1 MKKLV
6 VVCLILC
13 FAALQGSAQKLSF
26 VKKDNIAGL
35 GIGFGGNIYSGYY
48 GSGIKRIPAISL
60 YYERCIKDN
69 LWDEKSSLGI
79 GGLLGY
85 ASAKWEES
93 AYGTKYG
100 WKSSNIIIGA
110 RGVLHYAFLDKLDTY
125 TGLMLGYNVVSFK
138 WTGTNASWLGSG
150 AASEFT
156 WAWFIGARY
165 YFTDS
170 FAAFAELGY
179 GVAILNLG
187 VSLKF

>member
-6 VVCLILC
+6 VICLGLC
-13 FAALQGSAQKLSF
+13 FAVFQASAQQTSF
-26 VKKDNIAGL
+26 VQKDNVVGL
-35 GIGFGGNIYSGYY
+35 GIGFGGTLYSGYY
-48 GSGIKRIPAISL
+48 GSGIKRIPAISA

-69 LWDEKSSLGI
+69 LWDEKSSIGI

-85 ASAKWEES
+85 ASAKWDYKGGDGS
-93 AYGTKYG
+93 YG

-110 RGVLHYAFLDKLDTY
+110 RGALHYAFLDKLDTY
-125 TGLMLGYNVVSFK
+125 TGLMLGYNIVSFK
-138 WTGTNASWLGSG
+138 WTGNYSSWLGSSAG
-150 AASEFT
+150 SEFT
-156 WAWFIGARY
+156 WAWFVGARY